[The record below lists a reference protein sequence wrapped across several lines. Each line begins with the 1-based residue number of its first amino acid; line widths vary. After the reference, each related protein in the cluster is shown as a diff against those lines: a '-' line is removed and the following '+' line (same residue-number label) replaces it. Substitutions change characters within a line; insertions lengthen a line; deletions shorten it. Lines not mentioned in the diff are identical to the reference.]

1 MSQWLACVHNWS
13 IEQCSEREGSKDSRN
28 CTSWKLRRILVRQ
41 CLDQRIRVV
50 SCLLKDAS
58 RAIGGI
64 PSRLLQHVDP
74 WFECSRRTQSS
85 CICAICDTTTLY
97 QYIIAAQ
104 CIRVMEESARK
115 FKDRGIE
122 RVRLRCWLFQTGVS
136 GNNHS

>member
-1 MSQWLACVHNWS
+1 MSQWLAYVYNWS

-28 CTSWKLRRILVRQ
+28 CTSWKLHRILVCRF
-41 CLDQRIRVV
+41 LGQRIRVV

-74 WFECSRRTQSS
+74 WLDCSRRTQSS
-85 CICAICDTTTLY
+85 CICTIWDTAALY
-97 QYIIAAQ
+97 QYIIAAR
-104 CIRVMEESARK
+104 CIRAMEESARK
-115 FKDRGIE
+115 FKDRGME